1 MPKKSKKNY
10 NKNKNV
16 NKNNIKININTTSKR
31 RTKSNTITPYK
42 PSHQPII
49 INNPNTSNQHEL
61 MHVLNTF
68 KNDLDEIRKVGIN
81 NFQSA
86 NLTSQPIINNT
97 PQPSSIPTNNLIT
110 QRHSLNIQPEQPNLT
125 TQRQSLNIQPV
136 QPNLIT
142 QRQSF
147 NIQPKQTYTQSSQ
160 TDNKSNNIKTR
171 QTSIHMSSQTPP
183 ITNGINEMKNPE
195 QQIMKQKTYL
205 EESDSDDDF
214 DLNEDKKSNAIYQ
227 LRLNAYNNKNERE
240 QELIK
245 IQKEGLAKAKAKK
258 ESQALKNKM
267 REHYEKVNETYQKQS
282 KELAKKENA
291 ISNYD
296 PVIKELQS
304 MNSNRLTKDQK
315 KKINEM
321 LKNID
326 KSTIG
331 NTQYVEAAIK
341 KLDKKF
347 KDEVEQA
354 KIKKLEQDRE
364 RNAPRYVTKNE
375 PHTIKSSSNYNNS
388 DKMGII

>member
-1 MPKKSKKNY
+1 MPKKSVKKNY

-16 NKNNIKININTTSKR
+16 NKNNIKINISTTSKR
-31 RTKSNTITPYK
+31 RTKSNNITPYK
-42 PSHQPII
+42 PTHQPII

-86 NLTSQPIINNT
+86 NLTSQPIINT
-97 PQPSSIPTNNLIT
+97 ISQPSNIPNNNLIT

-125 TQRQSLNIQPV
+125 TQRHSLNIQPV

-147 NIQPKQTYTQSSQ
+147 NIQPKQT
-160 TDNKSNNIKTR
+160 
-171 QTSIHMSSQTPP
+171 SIHMSSQTPP
-183 ITNGINEMKNPE
+183 NTNGINEMKNPE

-214 DLNEDKKSNAIYQ
+214 DLNEDKKSNAMYK

-304 MNSNRLTKDQK
+304 MNSKRLTKEQK
-315 KKINEM
+315 NKINQM
-321 LKNID
+321 LMNVD
-326 KSTIG
+326 NSTIG

-341 KLDKKF
+341 KLSKKF

-354 KIKKLEQDRE
+354 KIKKSEQDRE

-375 PHTIKSSSNYNNS
+375 PHTIKSSSTYNNS
-388 DKMGII
+388 DKMGIS